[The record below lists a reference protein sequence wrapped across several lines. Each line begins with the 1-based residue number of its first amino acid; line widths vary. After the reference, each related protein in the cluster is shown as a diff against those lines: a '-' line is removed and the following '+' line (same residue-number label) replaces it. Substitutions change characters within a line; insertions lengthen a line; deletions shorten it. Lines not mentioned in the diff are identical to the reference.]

1 MQFEYLYTMQATGN
15 IDIENIGDFAI
26 SVTNDMCKEWLMIV
40 RTEYGICQIIQ
51 YGPLL
56 IDFDELP
63 ENVNYNYQRME
74 YNEGK
79 LVRMID
85 KFINDPSKL
94 ATQVTEISIDD
105 ATNRIV
111 NMIDVVC
118 RSKGE

>member
-94 ATQVTEISIDD
+94 ATQVTEINIDD
-105 ATNRIV
+105 ATNKIV

-118 RSKGE
+118 RSTGE